1 MENDNLGGEKA
12 LLEERRKKLDQLR
25 DKGSA
30 YGNTFKPQNS
40 AKKLHEEYGQ
50 FSKEALV
57 KKDIKNISIAGRIVL
72 KRVMGKASFAT
83 LRDSS
88 GDIQIYVTKN
98 NVDESV
104 YEDFKTW
111 DLGDIV
117 GISGTLFRTQKD
129 ELTIDVWDLE
139 MITKSLRPM
148 PEKFKGLTDIEA
160 RYRQRYLDLM
170 TNTSTKEVFIK
181 RTKIIDSMRKIMN
194 KVGYLE
200 VETPMMHPLAGGAVA
215 RPFVTQHNALGQDL
229 YLRIAPELYLKR
241 LLVGGFD
248 KVFEINRSFRNEGLS
263 TKHNPEFTMM
273 EWYEAYASMQ
283 DQMNLTKE
291 IILNAASAAGCKSK
305 ITWDGEEINLDNFNQ
320 STLTDLV
327 LEHNKDLSKD
337 DIANKKVLSNFL
349 KDKKIKIEKNWEVGR
364 MLLEVFEETVESR
377 LIDPTFVT
385 EYPVEV
391 SPLSRRNQDNPD
403 FADRFELF
411 IGGKEFANGFCELND
426 PDDQAS
432 RFEKQ
437 VEAKD
442 SGDKE
447 AMDYDH
453 DYITALEHGMPP
465 AVGVGMGVDR
475 LVMLLTNQSSIRDVL
490 LFPQL
495 KSNE

>member
-1 MENDNLGGEKA
+1 MYK
-12 LLEERRKKLDQLR
+12 RQ
-25 DKGSA
+25 
-30 YGNTFKPQNS
+30 
-40 AKKLHEEYGQ
+40 EEYGDV
-50 FSKEALV
+50 SKDDLAE
-57 KKDIKNISIAGRIVL
+57 KNIKDISVAGRIVL
-72 KRVMGKASFAT
+72 KRVMGNASFAT
-83 LRDSS
+83 LRDAS
-88 GDIQIYVTKN
+88 GDIQIHVTNN

-117 GISGTLFRTQKD
+117 GVSGSLFRTKTD

-170 TNTSTKEVFIK
+170 TNNDTKKVFIK
-181 RTKIIDSMRKIMN
+181 RTKIIDSLRKKMIES
-194 KVGYLE
+194 GYLE

-241 LLVGGFD
+241 LLVGGFER
-248 KVFEINRSFRNEGLS
+248 VFEINRSFRNEGLS

-273 EWYEAYASMQ
+273 EWYQAYASMQ
-283 DQMNLTKE
+283 DQMDLTKD
-291 IILNAASAAGCKSK
+291 IILNAANAADCESK
-305 ITWDGEEINLDNFNQ
+305 IEWGDVEVDLNNFKQ
-320 STLTDLV
+320 STLSDLV
-327 LEHNKDLSKD
+327 LEFNKELSKD
-337 DIANKKVLSNFL
+337 DLS
-349 KDKKIKIEKNWEVGR
+349 DKKKLQNILTSNKVKVEKSWGIGR
-364 MLLEVFEETVESR
+364 ILLEVFEATVESK

-391 SPLSRRNQDNPD
+391 SPLSRRNEENPD
-403 FADRFELF
+403 YADRFELF

-426 PDDQAS
+426 PDDQAT
-432 RFEKQ
+432 RFEEQ
-437 VEAKD
+437 VAAKD

-447 AMDYDH
+447 AMDFDQ

-495 KSNE
+495 KS

>member
-1 MENDNLGGEKA
+1 MNNDNLGGEKA
-12 LLEERRKKLDQLR
+12 IIEERRKKLEQLR
-25 DKGSA
+25 DKGEA
-30 YGNTFKPQNS
+30 YGNSFKPKNN
-40 AKKLHEEYGQ
+40 AKNLHEEYGN
-50 FSKEALV
+50 FSKDELSE
-57 KKDIKNISIAGRIVL
+57 KNIKDISIAGRIIL
-72 KRVMGKASFAT
+72 KRVMGNASFAT
-83 LRDSS
+83 LRDST

-98 NVDESV
+98 NVEESV
-104 YEDFKTW
+104 YQDFKTW

-117 GISGTLFRTQKD
+117 GVSGSLFRTKTD

-148 PEKFKGLTDIEA
+148 PEKFKGLTDVEA

-170 TNTSTKEVFIK
+170 TNNATKEVFVK

-194 KVGYLE
+194 ESGYLE

-241 LLVGGFD
+241 LLVGGFE

-273 EWYEAYASMQ
+273 EWYQAYASME
-283 DQMNLTKE
+283 DQMNLTQE
-291 IILNAASAAGCKSK
+291 IIVNAAIAANC
-305 ITWDGEEINLDNFNQ
+305 GETIEWGDQKINLNNFSQ
-320 STLTDLV
+320 FTLSDLV
-327 LEHNKDLSKD
+327 VNHNKELSKAD
-337 DIANKKVLSNFL
+337 LNNKDKLVEFL
-349 KDKKIKIEKNWEVGR
+349 KSKKIKIEKNWGKGR
-364 MLLEVFEETVESR
+364 MLLEIFEETVENN
-377 LIDPTFVT
+377 LIDPSFVT

-391 SPLSRRNQDNPD
+391 SPLSRRNEENPD

-432 RFEKQ
+432 RFEDQ
-437 VEAKD
+437 VAAKE
-442 SGDKE
+442 SGDNE
-447 AMDYDH
+447 AMDYDK

-465 AVGVGMGVDR
+465 AVGVGLGVDR

-495 KSNE
+495 KS

>member
-1 MENDNLGGEKA
+1 MDKDNLSGEKA
-12 LLEERRKKLDQLR
+12 LIEERRKKLDQLR

-30 YGNTFKPQNS
+30 YGNSFKPQNNS
-40 AKKLHEEYGQ
+40 NDIFKEYGE
-50 FSKEALV
+50 FSKDELAE
-57 KKDIKNISIAGRIVL
+57 KDIKNISIAGRIVL
-72 KRVMGKASFAT
+72 KRVMGNASFAT

-98 NVDESV
+98 NVEQSV

-117 GISGTLFRTQKD
+117 GVSGSLFRTKTD

-170 TNTSTKEVFIK
+170 TNTATKEVFIK
-181 RTKIIDSMRKIMN
+181 RTKIIDSMRKKMN
-194 KVGYLE
+194 EVGYLE

-241 LLVGGFD
+241 LLVGGFE

-273 EWYEAYASMQ
+273 EWYQAYASMQ
-283 DQMNLTKE
+283 DQMDLTRD
-291 IILNAASAAGCKSK
+291 IILNAASAASCESIIK
-305 ITWDGEEINLDNFNQ
+305 WDDVDINLDNFTQ
-320 STLTDLV
+320 STLTSLV
-327 LEHNKDLSKD
+327 LDHNKELSEDDLIDKHKLSDFLK
-337 DIANKKVLSNFL
+337 NKKV
-349 KDKKIKIEKNWEVGR
+349 KVEKNWGVGR
-364 MLLEVFEETVESR
+364 MILEIFEETVESK

-391 SPLSRRNQDNPD
+391 SPLSRRSEENPD

-432 RFEKQ
+432 RFEDQ
-437 VEAKD
+437 VAAKD

-465 AVGVGMGVDR
+465 AVGVGLGVDR

-495 KSNE
+495 KS

>member
-1 MENDNLGGEKA
+1 MDKDNLSGEKA
-12 LLEERRKKLDQLR
+12 LIEERRKKLDQLR

-30 YGNTFKPQNS
+30 YGNSFKPQNNS
-40 AKKLHEEYGQ
+40 NDIFKEYGE
-50 FSKEALV
+50 FSKDELAE
-57 KKDIKNISIAGRIVL
+57 KDIKNISIAGRIVL
-72 KRVMGKASFAT
+72 KRVMGNASFAT

-98 NVDESV
+98 NVEQSV

-117 GISGTLFRTQKD
+117 GVSGSLFRTKTD

-170 TNTSTKEVFIK
+170 TNTATKEVFIK
-181 RTKIIDSMRKIMN
+181 RTKIIDSMRKKMN
-194 KVGYLE
+194 EVGYLE

-229 YLRIAPELYLKR
+229 YLKIAPELYLKR
-241 LLVGGFD
+241 LLVGGFE

-273 EWYEAYASMQ
+273 EWYQAYASMQ
-283 DQMNLTKE
+283 DQMDLTRD
-291 IILNAASAAGCKSK
+291 IILNAASAASCESIIK
-305 ITWDGEEINLDNFNQ
+305 WDDVDINLDNFTQ
-320 STLTDLV
+320 STLTSLV
-327 LEHNKDLSKD
+327 LDHNKDLVEDDLTDKD
-337 DIANKKVLSNFL
+337 KLSDFLKNKKV
-349 KDKKIKIEKNWEVGR
+349 KVEKNWGVGR
-364 MLLEVFEETVESR
+364 MILEIFEETVESK

-391 SPLSRRNQDNPD
+391 SPLSRRSEENPD

-432 RFEKQ
+432 RFEDQ
-437 VEAKD
+437 VAAKD

-465 AVGVGMGVDR
+465 AVGVGLGVDR

-495 KSNE
+495 KS

>member
-1 MENDNLGGEKA
+1 MDKDNLSGEKA
-12 LLEERRKKLDQLR
+12 LIEERRKKLDQLR

-30 YGNTFKPQNS
+30 YGNSFKPQNNS
-40 AKKLHEEYGQ
+40 NDIFKEYGE
-50 FSKEALV
+50 FSKDELAE
-57 KKDIKNISIAGRIVL
+57 KDIKNISIAGRIVL
-72 KRVMGKASFAT
+72 KRVMGNASFAT

-98 NVDESV
+98 NVEQSV

-117 GISGTLFRTQKD
+117 GVSGSLFRTKTD

-170 TNTSTKEVFIK
+170 TNTATKEVFIK
-181 RTKIIDSMRKIMN
+181 RTKIIDSMRKKMN
-194 KVGYLE
+194 EVGYLE

-241 LLVGGFD
+241 LLVGGFE

-273 EWYEAYASMQ
+273 EWYQAYASMQ
-283 DQMNLTKE
+283 DQMDLTRD
-291 IILNAASAAGCKSK
+291 IILNAASAASCESIIK
-305 ITWDGEEINLDNFNQ
+305 WDDVDINLNNFTQ
-320 STLTDLV
+320 STLTSLV
-327 LEHNKDLSKD
+327 LDHNKELSEDDLIDKHKLSDFLK
-337 DIANKKVLSNFL
+337 NKKV
-349 KDKKIKIEKNWEVGR
+349 KVEKNWGVGR
-364 MLLEVFEETVESR
+364 MVLEIFEETVESK

-391 SPLSRRNQDNPD
+391 SPLSRRSEENPD

-432 RFEKQ
+432 RFEDQ
-437 VEAKD
+437 VAAKD

-465 AVGVGMGVDR
+465 AVGVGLGVDR

-495 KSNE
+495 KS

>member
-1 MENDNLGGEKA
+1 MEKDNIGGEKA
-12 LLEERRKKLDQLR
+12 IIEERRKKLEQLR
-25 DKGSA
+25 DKGDA
-30 YGNTFKPQNS
+30 YGNSFKPQNN
-40 AKKLHEEYGQ
+40 AKNLHEEYGA
-50 FSKEALV
+50 FSKEELAD
-57 KKDIKNISIAGRIVL
+57 KNIKNISIAGRIVL
-72 KRVMGKASFAT
+72 KRVMGNASFAT
-83 LRDSS
+83 LRDAS

-98 NVDESV
+98 NVEESV

-117 GISGTLFRTQKD
+117 GVSGSLFRTKTD

-170 TNTSTKEVFIK
+170 TNNSTKEIFIK
-181 RTKIIDSMRKIMN
+181 RTKIIDSMRRKMN
-194 KVGYLE
+194 EVGYLE

-229 YLRIAPELYLKR
+229 FLRIAPELYLKR
-241 LLVGGFD
+241 LLVGGFE

-283 DQMNLTKE
+283 DQMDLTKD
-291 IILNAASAAGCKSK
+291 IILNAASAAGCEES
-305 ITWDGEEINLDNFNQ
+305 IEWDENNINLGNFKQ
-320 STLTDLV
+320 STLSELV
-327 LEHNKDLSKD
+327 VEYNPELKDKDLS
-337 DIANKKVLSNFL
+337 
-349 KDKKIKIEKNWEVGR
+349 DKKILEQYLKSISLKIEKAWGPGR
-364 MLLEVFEETVESR
+364 LLLEIFEETVESK

-391 SPLSRRNQDNPD
+391 SPLSRRNEHKPD

-432 RFEKQ
+432 RFEDQ
-437 VEAKD
+437 VAAKD

-495 KSNE
+495 KS

>member
-1 MENDNLGGEKA
+1 MDNENLGGEKA
-12 LLEERRKKLDQLR
+12 ILEERRKKLDQLR

-30 YGNTFKPQNS
+30 YGNSFKPQNS
-40 AKKLHEEYGQ
+40 AKNLHDEYGG
-50 FSKEALV
+50 FSKEDLT
-57 KKDIKNISIAGRIVL
+57 KKNIKNISIAGRIVL

-83 LRDSS
+83 LRDAS

-98 NVDESV
+98 NVDEDV

-117 GISGTLFRTQKD
+117 GVSGTLFRTQKD

-181 RTKIIDSMRKIMN
+181 RTKIIDSMRKKMN
-194 KVGYLE
+194 EAGYLE

-215 RPFVTQHNALGQDL
+215 RPFITQHNALGQDL

-241 LLVGGFD
+241 LLVGGFE

-273 EWYEAYASMQ
+273 EWYQAYASMQ
-283 DQMNLTKE
+283 DQMDLTRD
-291 IILNAASAAGCKSK
+291 IILNAAEAAACG
-305 ITWDGEEINLDNFNQ
+305 TDLEWDSVKINLGNFNQ
-320 STLTDLV
+320 STLSDL
-327 LEHNKDLSKD
+327 LTKHNKDLTSND
-337 DIANKKVLSNFL
+337 LTDQKKLEEFL
-349 KDKKIKIEKNWEVGR
+349 NNRKIKIEKSWGIGR
-364 MLLEVFEETVESR
+364 MLLEIFEETVESN

-391 SPLSRRNQDNPD
+391 SPLSRRSEDNPE

-432 RFEKQ
+432 RFEDQ
-437 VEAKD
+437 VAAKD

-495 KSNE
+495 KSSE

>member
-1 MENDNLGGEKA
+1 M
-12 LLEERRKKLDQLR
+12 
-25 DKGSA
+25 
-30 YGNTFKPQNS
+30 
-40 AKKLHEEYGQ
+40 
-50 FSKEALV
+50 
-57 KKDIKNISIAGRIVL
+57 
-72 KRVMGKASFAT
+72 
-83 LRDSS
+83 
-88 GDIQIYVTKN
+88 TKN
-98 NVDESV
+98 NVEESV

-117 GISGTLFRTQKD
+117 GVSGSLFRTKTD

-170 TNTSTKEVFIK
+170 TNNSTKEIFIK
-181 RTKIIDSMRKIMN
+181 RTKIIDSMRRKMN
-194 KVGYLE
+194 EVGYLE

-229 YLRIAPELYLKR
+229 FLRIAPELYLKR
-241 LLVGGFD
+241 LLVGGFE

-283 DQMNLTKE
+283 DQMDLTKD
-291 IILNAASAAGCKSK
+291 IILNAALAAGCEES
-305 ITWDGEEINLDNFNQ
+305 IEWDENKINLGNFKQ
-320 STLTDLV
+320 STLSELV
-327 LEHNKDLSKD
+327 VEYNPELKDKDLS
-337 DIANKKVLSNFL
+337 
-349 KDKKIKIEKNWEVGR
+349 DKKILEQHLKSISVKIEKAWGPGR
-364 MLLEVFEETVESR
+364 LLLEIFEETVESK

-391 SPLSRRNQDNPD
+391 SPLSRRNEHKPD

-432 RFEKQ
+432 RFEDQ
-437 VEAKD
+437 VAAKD

-495 KSNE
+495 KS

>member
-1 MENDNLGGEKA
+1 MDTENISGEKA
-12 LLEERRKKLDQLR
+12 LIEERRKKLKQLR
-25 DKGSA
+25 DRGGA
-30 YGNTFKPQNS
+30 YSNSFKPQNN
-40 AKKLHEEYGQ
+40 AFKLHEEYGE
-50 FSKEALV
+50 FSKEDLTEKDV
-57 KKDIKNISIAGRIVL
+57 KDISIAGRIVL
-72 KRVMGKASFAT
+72 KRVMGNASFAT
-83 LRDSS
+83 LRDAS

-98 NVDESV
+98 NVDETV

-117 GISGTLFRTQKD
+117 GVSGALFKTKTD

-170 TNTSTKEVFIK
+170 TNNETKNVFIK
-181 RTKIIDSMRKIMN
+181 RTRIIDSLRKKMN
-194 KVGYLE
+194 EYNYLE

-215 RPFVTQHNALGQDL
+215 RPFITQHNALGQDL

-241 LLVGGFD
+241 LLVGGFER
-248 KVFEINRSFRNEGLS
+248 VFEINRSFRNEGLS

-273 EWYEAYASMQ
+273 EWYQAYASMQ
-283 DQMNLTKE
+283 DQMDLTKD
-291 IILNAASAAGCKSK
+291 IILSAASAAGCGSNIEWGDLK
-305 ITWDGEEINLDNFNQ
+305 INLDNFKQ
-320 STLTDLV
+320 STLSDLV
-327 LEHNKDLSKD
+327 IEFNKSLTKDDLSNKQKLQ
-337 DIANKKVLSNFL
+337 DILNDKKV
-349 KDKKIKIEKNWEVGR
+349 KIEKSWGTGR
-364 MLLEVFEETVESR
+364 MLLEVFEETVESK

-385 EYPVEV
+385 QYPVEV
-391 SPLSRRNQDNPD
+391 SPLSRRSESNPD
-403 FADRFELF
+403 YADRFELF

-432 RFEKQ
+432 RFEDQ
-437 VEAKD
+437 VVAKD

-495 KSNE
+495 KS

>member
-1 MENDNLGGEKA
+1 MDKDNLGGEKA
-12 LLEERRKKLDQLR
+12 LIEERRKKLDQLR

-30 YGNTFKPQNS
+30 YGNSFKPQNNS
-40 AKKLHEEYGQ
+40 NDIFKEYGE
-50 FSKEALV
+50 FSKDELAE
-57 KKDIKNISIAGRIVL
+57 KDIKNISIAGRIVL
-72 KRVMGKASFAT
+72 KRVMGNASFAT

-98 NVDESV
+98 NVEESV

-117 GISGTLFRTQKD
+117 GVSGSLFRTKTD

-170 TNTSTKEVFIK
+170 TNTATKEVFIK
-181 RTKIIDSMRKIMN
+181 RTKIIDSMRKKMN
-194 KVGYLE
+194 EVGYLE

-241 LLVGGFD
+241 LLVGGFE

-273 EWYEAYASMQ
+273 EWYQAYASMQ
-283 DQMNLTKE
+283 DQMDLTRD
-291 IILNAASAAGCKSK
+291 IILNAASAASCESIIK
-305 ITWDGEEINLDNFNQ
+305 WDDVDINLDNFTQ
-320 STLTDLV
+320 STLTSLV
-327 LEHNKDLSKD
+327 LDHNKELSEDDLTDK
-337 DIANKKVLSNFL
+337 NKLSDFL
-349 KDKKIKIEKNWEVGR
+349 KNIKVKVEKNWGVGR
-364 MLLEVFEETVESR
+364 MILEIFEETVESK

-391 SPLSRRNQDNPD
+391 SPLSRRSEENPD

-432 RFEKQ
+432 RFEDQ
-437 VEAKD
+437 VAAKD

-465 AVGVGMGVDR
+465 AVGVGLGVDR

-495 KSNE
+495 KS

>member
-1 MENDNLGGEKA
+1 MDKDNLSGEKA
-12 LLEERRKKLDQLR
+12 LIEERRKKLDQLR

-30 YGNTFKPQNS
+30 YGNSFKPQNNS
-40 AKKLHEEYGQ
+40 NDIFKEYGE
-50 FSKEALV
+50 FSKDELAE
-57 KKDIKNISIAGRIVL
+57 KDIKNISIAGRIIL
-72 KRVMGKASFAT
+72 KRVMGNASFAT

-98 NVDESV
+98 NVEESV

-117 GISGTLFRTQKD
+117 GVSGSLFRTKTD

-170 TNTSTKEVFIK
+170 TNTATKEVFIK
-181 RTKIIDSMRKIMN
+181 RTKIIDSMRKKMN
-194 KVGYLE
+194 EVGYLE

-241 LLVGGFD
+241 LLVGGFE

-273 EWYEAYASMQ
+273 EWYQAYASMQ
-283 DQMNLTKE
+283 DQMDLTRD
-291 IILNAASAAGCKSK
+291 IILNAASAASCESIIK
-305 ITWDGEEINLDNFNQ
+305 WDDVDINLDNFTQ
-320 STLTDLV
+320 STLTSLV
-327 LEHNKDLSKD
+327 LDHNKELSEDDLTDKHKLSDFLK
-337 DIANKKVLSNFL
+337 NKKV
-349 KDKKIKIEKNWEVGR
+349 KVEKNWGVGR
-364 MLLEVFEETVESR
+364 MILEIFEETVESK

-391 SPLSRRNQDNPD
+391 SPLSRRSEENPD

-432 RFEKQ
+432 RFEDQ
-437 VEAKD
+437 VAAKD

-465 AVGVGMGVDR
+465 AVGVGLGVDR

-495 KSNE
+495 KS

>member
-1 MENDNLGGEKA
+1 MSNDNLSGEKA
-12 LLEERRKKLDQLR
+12 IIEERRKKLDELR
-25 DKGSA
+25 NKGSA
-30 YGNTFKPQNS
+30 YGNSFKPKNS
-40 AKKLHEEYGQ
+40 SAEIKKTYGDV
-50 FSKEALV
+50 SKEELAEKSV
-57 KKDIKNISIAGRIVL
+57 KNISVAGRIVL
-72 KRVMGKASFAT
+72 KRVMGNASFAT

-98 NVDESV
+98 NIEESV
-104 YEDFKTW
+104 YDDFKSW

-117 GISGTLFRTQKD
+117 GVSGILFRTKTN

-170 TNTSTKEVFIK
+170 TNKNTKEVFIK
-181 RTKIIDSMRKIMN
+181 RTKIIDSMRKKMN
-194 KVGYLE
+194 ESDYLE

-215 RPFVTQHNALGQDL
+215 RPFITQHNALGQNL

-241 LLVGGFD
+241 LLVGGFE

-283 DQMNLTKE
+283 DQMNLTEELIK
-291 IILNAASAAGCKSK
+291 NAASAAGCESNIK
-305 ITWDGEEINLDNFNQ
+305 WGDLDINLDNFNKF
-320 STLTDLV
+320 TLRELV
-327 LEHNKDLSKD
+327 LKHNNDLSIND
-337 DIANKKVLSNFL
+337 LS
-349 KDKKIKIEKNWEVGR
+349 DKKTLKKFLDTLDVKVDSNWGIGR
-364 MLLEVFEETVESR
+364 LILEIFEETVEEK
-377 LIDPTFVT
+377 LVDPTFVT
-385 EYPVEV
+385 QYPVEV
-391 SPLSRRNQDNPD
+391 SPLSRRNEEDPD
-403 FADRFELF
+403 YADRFELF

-426 PDDQAS
+426 PDDQAL
-432 RFEKQ
+432 RFEEQ
-437 VEAKD
+437 VAAKET
-442 SGDKE
+442 GDNE
-447 AMDYDH
+447 AMDYDE

-475 LVMLLTNQSSIRDVL
+475 LVMLLTDQSSIRDVL

-495 KSNE
+495 KSE

>member
-1 MENDNLGGEKA
+1 MDKDNLSGEKA
-12 LLEERRKKLDQLR
+12 LIEERRKKLEQLR
-25 DKGSA
+25 DKGNA
-30 YGNTFKPQNS
+30 YGNSFKPENN
-40 AKKLHEEYGQ
+40 AKDLHEKYDE
-50 FSKEALV
+50 FSKEELV
-57 KKDIKNISIAGRIVL
+57 EKKIKDISVAGRIVL
-72 KRVMGKASFAT
+72 KRVMGNASFAT

-98 NVDESV
+98 NVEESV

-117 GISGTLFRTQKD
+117 GVSGALFRTKTD

-170 TNTSTKEVFIK
+170 TNTDTKEIFIK
-181 RTKIIDSMRKIMN
+181 RTKIIDSMRTKMN
-194 KVGYLE
+194 ERGYLE

-215 RPFVTQHNALGQDL
+215 RPFITQHNALGQDL

-241 LLVGGFD
+241 LLVGGFER
-248 KVFEINRSFRNEGLS
+248 VFEINRSFRNEGLS

-283 DQMNLTKE
+283 DQMDLTKD
-291 IILNAASAAGCKSK
+291 IILSAAKAAECDSK
-305 ITWDGEEINLDNFNQ
+305 IEWGDSKINLSNFKQ
-320 STLTDLV
+320 ATLSELV
-327 LEHNKDLSKD
+327 IEHNKDISREDLN
-337 DIANKKVLSNFL
+337 NKKKIEEFL
-349 KDKKIKIEKNWEVGR
+349 KNKKIKIEKSWGIGR
-364 MLLEVFEETVESR
+364 MILEVFEETVEDK

-391 SPLSRRNQDNPD
+391 SPLSRRNTENPD
-403 FADRFELF
+403 YADRFELF

-432 RFEKQ
+432 RFEDQ
-437 VEAKD
+437 VAAKD

-495 KSNE
+495 KS

>member
-1 MENDNLGGEKA
+1 MNNDNLGGEKA
-12 LLEERRKKLDQLR
+12 IIEERRKKLEQLR
-25 DKGSA
+25 DKGEA
-30 YGNTFKPQNS
+30 YGNSFKPKNN
-40 AKKLHEEYGQ
+40 AKNLHEEYGNS
-50 FSKEALV
+50 SKDELSE
-57 KKDIKNISIAGRIVL
+57 KNIKDISIAGRIIL
-72 KRVMGKASFAT
+72 KRVMGNASFAT
-83 LRDSS
+83 LRDST

-98 NVDESV
+98 NVEESV

-117 GISGTLFRTQKD
+117 GVSGSLFRTKTD

-148 PEKFKGLTDIEA
+148 PEKFKGLTDVEA

-170 TNTSTKEVFIK
+170 TNNATKEVFVK

-194 KVGYLE
+194 ESGYLE

-241 LLVGGFD
+241 LLVGGFE

-273 EWYEAYASMQ
+273 EWYQAYASME
-283 DQMNLTKE
+283 DQMNLTQE
-291 IILNAASAAGCKSK
+291 IIVNAAIAANC
-305 ITWDGEEINLDNFNQ
+305 GETIEWGDQKINLNNFSQ
-320 STLTDLV
+320 FTLSDLV
-327 LEHNKDLSKD
+327 VNHNKELSKAD
-337 DIANKKVLSNFL
+337 LNNKDKLVEFL
-349 KDKKIKIEKNWEVGR
+349 KSKKIKIEKNWGKGR
-364 MLLEVFEETVESR
+364 MLLEIFEETVENN
-377 LIDPTFVT
+377 LIDPSFVT

-391 SPLSRRNQDNPD
+391 SPLSRRNEENPD

-432 RFEKQ
+432 RFEDQ
-437 VEAKD
+437 VAAKE
-442 SGDKE
+442 SGDDE
-447 AMDYDH
+447 AMDYDK

-465 AVGVGMGVDR
+465 AVGVGLGVDR

-495 KSNE
+495 KS

>member
-1 MENDNLGGEKA
+1 MDKDNLSGEKA
-12 LLEERRKKLDQLR
+12 LIEERRKKLDQLR

-30 YGNTFKPQNS
+30 YGNSFKPQNNS
-40 AKKLHEEYGQ
+40 NDIFKEYGE
-50 FSKEALV
+50 FSKDELAE
-57 KKDIKNISIAGRIVL
+57 KDIKNISIAGRIVL
-72 KRVMGKASFAT
+72 KRVMGNASFAT

-98 NVDESV
+98 NVEQSV

-117 GISGTLFRTQKD
+117 GVSGSLFRTKTD

-170 TNTSTKEVFIK
+170 TNTATKEVFIK
-181 RTKIIDSMRKIMN
+181 RTKIIDSMRKKMN
-194 KVGYLE
+194 EVGYLE

-229 YLRIAPELYLKR
+229 FLRIAPELYLKR
-241 LLVGGFD
+241 LLVGGFE

-273 EWYEAYASMQ
+273 EWYQAYASMQ
-283 DQMNLTKE
+283 DQMDLTRD
-291 IILNAASAAGCKSK
+291 IILNAASAASCESIIK
-305 ITWDGEEINLDNFNQ
+305 WDDVDINLDNFTQ
-320 STLTDLV
+320 STLTSLV
-327 LEHNKDLSKD
+327 LDHNKELSEDDLTDKHKLSDFLK
-337 DIANKKVLSNFL
+337 NKKV
-349 KDKKIKIEKNWEVGR
+349 KVEKNWGVGR
-364 MLLEVFEETVESR
+364 MVLEIFEETVESK

-391 SPLSRRNQDNPD
+391 SPLSRRSEENPD

-432 RFEKQ
+432 RFEDQ
-437 VEAKD
+437 VAAKD

-465 AVGVGMGVDR
+465 AVGVGLGVDR

-495 KSNE
+495 KS

>member
-1 MENDNLGGEKA
+1 
-12 LLEERRKKLDQLR
+12 
-25 DKGSA
+25 
-30 YGNTFKPQNS
+30 
-40 AKKLHEEYGQ
+40 
-50 FSKEALV
+50 
-57 KKDIKNISIAGRIVL
+57 
-72 KRVMGKASFAT
+72 VMGNASFAT
-83 LRDSS
+83 LRDST

-98 NVDESV
+98 NVEESV

-117 GISGTLFRTQKD
+117 GVSGSLFRTKTD

-148 PEKFKGLTDIEA
+148 PEKFKGLTDVEA

-170 TNTSTKEVFIK
+170 TNNATKEVFIK

-194 KVGYLE
+194 ESGYLE

-241 LLVGGFD
+241 LLVGGFE

-273 EWYEAYASMQ
+273 EWYQAYASME
-283 DQMNLTKE
+283 DQMNLTQE
-291 IILNAASAAGCKSK
+291 IITNAAIAANC
-305 ITWDGEEINLDNFNQ
+305 GETIEWGDQKINLKNFNQ
-320 STLTDLV
+320 FTLSDLV
-327 LEHNKDLSKD
+327 VNHNKELSKAD
-337 DIANKKVLSNFL
+337 LNDKDKLVEFL
-349 KDKKIKIEKNWEVGR
+349 KSKKIKVEKNWGKGR
-364 MLLEVFEETVESR
+364 MLLEIFEETVENN
-377 LIDPTFVT
+377 LIDPSFVT

-391 SPLSRRNQDNPD
+391 SPLSRRNEENPD

-432 RFEKQ
+432 RFEDQ
-437 VEAKD
+437 VAAKE
-442 SGDKE
+442 SGDNE
-447 AMDYDH
+447 AMDYDK

-465 AVGVGMGVDR
+465 AVGVGLGVDR

-495 KSNE
+495 KS

>member
-1 MENDNLGGEKA
+1 MDKDNLSGEKA
-12 LLEERRKKLDQLR
+12 LIEERRKKLDQLR

-30 YGNTFKPQNS
+30 YGNSFKPQNNS
-40 AKKLHEEYGQ
+40 NDIFKEYGE
-50 FSKEALV
+50 FSKDELAE
-57 KKDIKNISIAGRIVL
+57 KDIKNISIAGRIVL
-72 KRVMGKASFAT
+72 KRVMGNASFAT
-83 LRDSS
+83 LRDSF

-98 NVDESV
+98 NVEESV

-117 GISGTLFRTQKD
+117 GVSGSLFRTKTD

-170 TNTSTKEVFIK
+170 TNTATKEVFIK
-181 RTKIIDSMRKIMN
+181 RTKIIDAMRKKMN
-194 KVGYLE
+194 EVGYLE

-241 LLVGGFD
+241 LLVGGFE

-273 EWYEAYASMQ
+273 EWYQAYASMQ
-283 DQMNLTKE
+283 DQMDLTRD
-291 IILNAASAAGCKSK
+291 IILNAASAASCESIIK
-305 ITWDGEEINLDNFNQ
+305 WDDVDINLDNFSQ
-320 STLTDLV
+320 STLTSLV
-327 LEHNKDLSKD
+327 LDHNKELSEDDLTDKD
-337 DIANKKVLSNFL
+337 KLSDFLKNKKV
-349 KDKKIKIEKNWEVGR
+349 KVEKNWGVGR
-364 MLLEVFEETVESR
+364 MVLEIFEETVESK

-391 SPLSRRNQDNPD
+391 SPLSRRSEENPD

-432 RFEKQ
+432 RFEDQ
-437 VEAKD
+437 VAAKD

-465 AVGVGMGVDR
+465 AVGVGLGVDR

-495 KSNE
+495 KS

>member
-1 MENDNLGGEKA
+1 MDKDNLSGEKA
-12 LLEERRKKLDQLR
+12 LIEERRKKLEQLR
-25 DKGSA
+25 DKGDA
-30 YGNTFKPQNS
+30 YGNSFKPKNN
-40 AKKLHEEYGQ
+40 AKDLHDEYGKY
-50 FSKEALV
+50 SKEELV
-57 KKDIKNISIAGRIVL
+57 DKKVKDISIAGRIVL
-72 KRVMGKASFAT
+72 KRVMGNASFAT
-83 LRDSS
+83 VRDSS

-98 NVDESV
+98 NVEESV

-117 GISGTLFRTQKD
+117 GISGSMFRTKTD

-170 TNTSTKEVFIK
+170 TNNDTKEIFIK
-181 RTKIIDSMRKIMN
+181 RTKIIDSMRKKMN
-194 KVGYLE
+194 DCGYLE

-215 RPFVTQHNALGQDL
+215 RPFITQHNALGQDL

-241 LLVGGFD
+241 LLVGGFER
-248 KVFEINRSFRNEGLS
+248 VFEINRSFRNEGLS

-273 EWYEAYASMQ
+273 EWYQAYASMQ
-283 DQMNLTKE
+283 EQMDLTRD
-291 IILNAASAAGCKSK
+291 IILSAAAAAECDTK
-305 ITWDGEEINLDNFNQ
+305 IVWGDTKINLNNFKQ
-320 STLTDLV
+320 STLSDLV
-327 LEHNKDLSKD
+327 LEHNKDLIKED
-337 DIANKKVLSNFL
+337 LNNKGKLEQFLKKKKV
-349 KDKKIKIEKNWEVGR
+349 KIEKNWGIGR
-364 MLLEVFEETVESR
+364 MLLEAFEETVEEN

-391 SPLSRRNQDNPD
+391 SPLSRRNEENPD
-403 FADRFELF
+403 YADRFELF

-432 RFEKQ
+432 RFEDQ
-437 VEAKD
+437 VAAKD

-495 KSNE
+495 KS